1 MDSLYHTAEISR
13 GSSSEPLSSE
23 PLSLEVDSQ
32 DFFMRSAKEGEQHLF
47 TTRQLLQRI
56 VEHRLTALQRNQT
69 LDQYIVFLS
78 VPPAEFSIL
87 DNDHQRTGKYYR
99 LFYHELTGTLLIKV
113 MPNPAH
119 ELAAESFKS
128 LVSVKLHA
136 LNIDDEVWPYGSTT
150 VTGGGWKK
158 QADCCWAPA
167 LTNASLSLVV
177 EVGLSESARRLALD
191 AHGWLELQA
200 SVKLV
205 ITISIKSKRP
215 EIVFTRWEL
224 LPLPRIDGAITRA
237 PPASARQVVSLKVH
251 RINNTTSVTGESTMN
266 GISTTSQLVIPFDK
280 LVNRPPHH
288 PTEEDLVITEEELR
302 RLAERIWKQ
311 QGFF

>member
-1 MDSLYHTAEISR
+1 MESLDHTADISR

-23 PLSLEVDSQ
+23 LSSLEINSQ
-32 DFFMRSAKEGEQHLF
+32 DFFMRSAKEGEQHPF
-47 TTRQLLQRI
+47 TTRQILQKI
-56 VEHRLTALQRNQT
+56 VEHRLTALRRDQT
-69 LDQYIVFLS
+69 RDQYI
-78 VPPAEFSIL
+78 
-87 DNDHQRTGKYYR
+87 TGKYCR
-99 LFYHELTGTLLIKV
+99 RFYHELTRTLLIKI

-167 LTNASLSLVV
+167 STNASLSLVV

-191 AHGWLELQA
+191 AHGWLELQS

-205 ITISIKSKRP
+205 VTISIKSERP

-224 LPLPRIDGAITRA
+224 LPRIDGAITRA
-237 PPASARQVVSLKVH
+237 SPASARRVVSLKLC
-251 RINNTTSVTGESTMN
+251 RMNDTTSVTRESTMN

-288 PTEEDLVITEEELR
+288 PTEKDLVITEEELK
-302 RLAERIWKQ
+302 RLAERVWKE
-311 QGFF
+311 QGFL